1 MTISK
6 DEQRRLAK
14 LGFTLLR
21 SDDSKLESEG
31 QHLVH
36 FVLGPHHLESYLE
49 LLAMVRKAESDLLN
63 SIND

>member
-21 SDDSKLESEG
+21 SDNSTLENEG

-49 LLAMVRKAESDLLN
+49 MLTALKKAEADLLN